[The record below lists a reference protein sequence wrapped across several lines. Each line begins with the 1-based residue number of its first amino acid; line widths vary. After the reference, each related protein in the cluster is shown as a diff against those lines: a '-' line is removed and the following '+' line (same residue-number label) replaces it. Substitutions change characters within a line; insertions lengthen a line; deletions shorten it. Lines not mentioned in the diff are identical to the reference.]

1 MRELALNRLAHTNAQ
16 IDRNSGSI
24 PEEVQE
30 HVGDLVVDNVIG
42 NLAGDNTHPAG
53 AVGSLQ
59 LTPQPPTLALPVNGR
74 RQMWSS
80 SGGGQNVLAS
90 APTVT
95 LPAGAPAPATLASLL
110 GPHSAPG
117 DALASGVLEEGDPRS
132 HALCRPRHDKFCAV
146 PQFRGAATSSARL
159 PTPASRGGIRA
170 ATSSSWPPVDRLL
183 TVPPCPPCS
192 PANIFAFRCVCIAT
206 TNL

>member
-74 RQMWSS
+74 RQMFSS
-80 SGGGQNVLAS
+80 SGGQ
-90 APTVT
+90 
-95 LPAGAPAPATLASLL
+95 
-110 GPHSAPG
+110 
-117 DALASGVLEEGDPRS
+117 
-132 HALCRPRHDKFCAV
+132 AV
-146 PQFRGAATSSARL
+146 FP
-159 PTPASRGGIRA
+159 
-170 ATSSSWPPVDRLL
+170 
-183 TVPPCPPCS
+183 
-192 PANIFAFRCVCIAT
+192 
-206 TNL
+206 